1 MALVEAFSMIVKT
14 DSYRSFA
21 ALDKTL
27 LMGPVMEWRHC
38 WNFRFITFV
47 SRKTFIS
54 LVLVLPPSIHRN
66 TFFDNRKHLHGPKTR
81 ILIIFVEL
89 LRSVANG

>member
-1 MALVEAFSMIVKT
+1 MQVNTKEI
-14 DSYRSFA
+14 
-21 ALDKTL
+21 L
-27 LMGPVMEWRHC
+27 LNHPSKGLAQCVMEWRHC

-47 SRKTFIS
+47 SRETFIS

>member
-1 MALVEAFSMIVKT
+1 MALVEAFSVIVKT
-14 DSYRSFA
+14 DRLFA
-21 ALDKTL
+21 AIDKTL
-27 LMGPVMEWRHC
+27 LMGLVMEWRHC

-54 LVLVLPPSIHRN
+54 LVLVLPLSIHRN